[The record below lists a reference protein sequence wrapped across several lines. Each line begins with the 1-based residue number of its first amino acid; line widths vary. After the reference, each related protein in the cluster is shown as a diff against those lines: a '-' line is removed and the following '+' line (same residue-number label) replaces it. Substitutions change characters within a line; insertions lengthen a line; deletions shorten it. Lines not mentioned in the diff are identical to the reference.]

1 MWTSERE
8 KFLDPS
14 APPLRS
20 HPQHISSLGRV
31 VPADQIVDDVGMP
44 DALLNGLGVV
54 EVVFL
59 ASVQQLGPSHG
70 ITGPSR

>member
-1 MWTSERE
+1 VDVGEGEVPRCVSPAPVI
-8 KFLDPS
+8 PS
-14 APPLRS
+14 TTPLN
-20 HPQHISSLGRV
+20 SLGRV